1 MINFIKK
8 LASRNAFLIFVVKKI
23 INQVLNATGKS
34 TNNAESANIL
44 IIYVGMSYYSDKRPL
59 LLKSCLRKIRSNCV
73 KTRSIRFK
81 TQYDV
86 NRIEFYSNTK
96 DKTAVLSYLFVVYN
110 FSCPGCGANYIGK
123 TERTLHERIAEYA
136 WTDNNS
142 VIYKH
147 LNDCTGV
154 QHLFDIASLHSSL
167 FMSSAPIQNSDKFDL
182 RTTRINLVQDNTEI
196 IDRHKNWNILLFK
209 EALKI
214 KELNPILNSGLK
226 SF

>member
-1 MINFIKK
+1 M
-8 LASRNAFLIFVVKKI
+8 
-23 INQVLNATGKS
+23 LNATGKS
-34 TNNAESANIL
+34 TNNAESADIL
-44 IIYVGMSYYSDKRPL
+44 IIYVEMSYYSDKRPL

-86 NRIEFYSNTK
+86 NRIELYCNTK

-167 FMSSAPIQNSDKFDL
+167 FTSSAPIQNSDKFDL

-196 IDRHKNWNILLFK
+196 TDRHKNWNILLLK